1 MQTRGEI
8 PDHKNQIH
16 KQTMKMH
23 KRMHGGF
30 TLVELLVVI
39 VIIAALAGLAAPQ
52 IMKQR
57 KKADQSEAVS
67 NARQIGLALFEFE
80 TDYGSF
86 PDRTTAQAVQDN
98 TGTSLSL
105 AGTSANDYFRQLLA
119 AEIATSEEIFY
130 AKTAFSKK
138 KPDNVFNTSSKALE
152 AGEVGF
158 GYIMNQQNALNSSGN
173 PSRPVAAAPL
183 AFPFQSARF
192 DSDFYDSRAVVL
204 RIDNSVQSLRIMNTT
219 KLAMLGGGK
228 NLLQTGDDTIWGT
241 DMQPTMVHPQ
251 AKR

>member
-1 MQTRGEI
+1 
-8 PDHKNQIH
+8 
-16 KQTMKMH
+16 
-23 KRMHGGF
+23 MHGGF

-57 KKADQSEAVS
+57 KKADSAEAVS
-67 NARQIGLALFEFE
+67 NAKQIGLALFEFE
-80 TDYGSF
+80 TGYGSF
-86 PDRTTAQAVQDN
+86 PDRSTAQTVQDN

-105 AGTSANDYFRQLLA
+105 AGSSANDYFRQLIA
-119 AEIATSEEIFY
+119 AEIASSEEIFY
-130 AKTAFSKK
+130 AKAAYSK
-138 KPDNVFNTSSKALE
+138 KPDSVMTSSKALD

-158 GYIMNQQNALNSSGN
+158 GYIMNQQSALSSSGN
-173 PSRPVAAAPL
+173 PSRPVVAAPL

-192 DSDFYDSRAVVL
+192 DSDFYDNKAVVL
-204 RIDNSVQSLRIMNTT
+204 RIDNSVQQPTIMKTT

-228 NLLQTGDDTIWGT
+228 SLLQTGDDTIWGT

>member
-1 MQTRGEI
+1 
-8 PDHKNQIH
+8 
-16 KQTMKMH
+16 MKMH

-57 KKADQSEAVS
+57 KKADSAEAVS
-67 NARQIGLALFEFE
+67 NAKQIGLALFEFE
-80 TDYGSF
+80 TGYGSF
-86 PDRTTAQAVQDN
+86 PDRSTAQTVQDN

-105 AGTSANDYFRQLLA
+105 AGSSANDYFRQLIA
-119 AEIATSEEIFY
+119 AEIASSEEIFY
-130 AKTAFSKK
+130 AKAAYSK
-138 KPDNVFNTSSKALE
+138 KPDSVMTSSKALD

-158 GYIMNQQNALNSSGN
+158 GYIMNQQSALSSSGN
-173 PSRPVAAAPL
+173 PSRPVVAAPL

-204 RIDNSVQSLRIMNTT
+204 RIDNSVQQPPIMKTT

>member
-1 MQTRGEI
+1 
-8 PDHKNQIH
+8 
-16 KQTMKMH
+16 MKMH

-57 KKADQSEAVS
+57 KKADSAEAVS
-67 NARQIGLALFEFE
+67 NAKQIGLALFEFE
-80 TDYGSF
+80 TGYGSF
-86 PDRTTAQAVQDN
+86 PDRSTAQTVQDN

-105 AGTSANDYFRQLLA
+105 AGSSANDYFRQLIA
-119 AEIATSEEIFY
+119 AEIASSEEIFY
-130 AKTAFSKK
+130 AKAAYSK
-138 KPDNVFNTSSKALE
+138 KPDSVMTSSKALD

-158 GYIMNQQNALNSSGN
+158 GYIMNQQSALSSSGN
-173 PSRPVAAAPL
+173 PSRPVVAAPL

-192 DSDFYDSRAVVL
+192 DSDFYDNKAVVL
-204 RIDNSVQSLRIMNTT
+204 RIDNSVQQPPIMKTT

>member
-1 MQTRGEI
+1 
-8 PDHKNQIH
+8 
-16 KQTMKMH
+16 
-23 KRMHGGF
+23 MHGGF

-57 KKADQSEAVS
+57 KKADSAEAVS
-67 NARQIGLALFEFE
+67 NAKQIGLALFEFE
-80 TDYGSF
+80 TGYGSF
-86 PDRTTAQAVQDN
+86 PDRSTAQTVQDN

-105 AGTSANDYFRQLLA
+105 AGSSANDYFRQLIA
-119 AEIATSEEIFY
+119 AEIASSEEIFY
-130 AKTAFSKK
+130 AKAAYSK
-138 KPDNVFNTSSKALE
+138 KPDNVMTSSKALD

-158 GYIMNQQNALNSSGN
+158 GYIMNQQSALSSSGN
-173 PSRPVAAAPL
+173 PSRPVVAAPL

-204 RIDNSVQSLRIMNTT
+204 RIDNSVQQPPIMKTT

>member
-1 MQTRGEI
+1 
-8 PDHKNQIH
+8 
-16 KQTMKMH
+16 
-23 KRMHGGF
+23 MHGGF

-57 KKADQSEAVS
+57 KKADSAEAVS
-67 NARQIGLALFEFE
+67 NAKQIGLALFEFE
-80 TDYGSF
+80 TGYGSF
-86 PDRTTAQAVQDN
+86 PDRSTAQTVQDN

-105 AGTSANDYFRQLLA
+105 AGSSANDYFRQLIA
-119 AEIATSEEIFY
+119 AEIASSEEIFY
-130 AKTAFSKK
+130 AKAAYSK
-138 KPDNVFNTSSKALE
+138 KPDSVMTSSKALD

-158 GYIMNQQNALNSSGN
+158 GYIMNQQSALSSSGN
-173 PSRPVAAAPL
+173 PSRPVVAAPL

-204 RIDNSVQSLRIMNTT
+204 RIDNSVQQPPIMKTT

>member
-1 MQTRGEI
+1 
-8 PDHKNQIH
+8 
-16 KQTMKMH
+16 MKMH

-57 KKADQSEAVS
+57 KKADSAEAVS
-67 NARQIGLALFEFE
+67 NAKQIGLALFEFE
-80 TDYGSF
+80 TGYGSF
-86 PDRTTAQAVQDN
+86 PDRSTAQTVQDN

-105 AGTSANDYFRQLLA
+105 AGSSANDYFRQLIA
-119 AEIATSEEIFY
+119 AEIASSEEIFY
-130 AKTAFSKK
+130 AKAAYSK
-138 KPDNVFNTSSKALE
+138 KPDNVMTSSKALD

-158 GYIMNQQNALNSSGN
+158 GYIMNQQSALSSSGN
-173 PSRPVAAAPL
+173 PSRPVVAAPL

-204 RIDNSVQSLRIMNTT
+204 RIDNSVQQPPIMKTT